1 MFLPKILA
9 SNAFSQEFLFSLR
22 KGFSFF
28 LLTNDRNIHFFSS
41 QIIELF
47 IFLLTNNRDIPV
59 FLVLL
64 SLVKRSL
71 LLLHGDLNKFP
82 GNLKNLEIR
91 PQILGFD
98 SLYNWAKDGLRPA
111 RPRLDCRARIQLWG
125 VLDISLCASG
135 AQLS

>member
-1 MFLPKILA
+1 MLSVKSFC
-9 SNAFSQEFLFSLR
+9 SHCERDFH
-22 KGFSFF
+22 FF
-28 LLTNDRNIHFFSS
+28 LLTNDRNIRFFSS

-82 GNLKNLEIR
+82 VNLKNLEIR

-98 SLYNWAKDGLRPA
+98 SLYHWAKDGLRPA

>member
-1 MFLPKILA
+1 MFLPKIVA

-47 IFLLTNNRDIPV
+47 IFLLTNKREIPV

-98 SLYNWAKDGLRPA
+98 SLYNWANDGLRPA
-111 RPRLDCRARIQLWG
+111 RPRLDRRAWIQLWG